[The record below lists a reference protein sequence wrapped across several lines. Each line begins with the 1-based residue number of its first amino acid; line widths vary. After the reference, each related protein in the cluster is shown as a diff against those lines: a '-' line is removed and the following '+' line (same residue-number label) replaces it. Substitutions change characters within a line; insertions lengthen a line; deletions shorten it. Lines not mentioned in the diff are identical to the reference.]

1 MAEPGKKG
9 ALLIALGGPKKSPGH
24 SEPDADDM
32 GGAPDGDSDDMGMDS
47 IKQQASDDVFDALKA
62 DDRALFADAF
72 DRYVKACM

>member
-9 ALLIALGGPKKSPGH
+9 ALLIALGGPKKAPGH
-24 SEPDADDM
+24 SEPDDDQM
-32 GGAPDGDSDDMGMDS
+32 DGPSDGDADNLGMDS